1 MPRLK
6 LLMTKRKRMV
16 MPKRKSVASVEAKIK
31 VTQQKIVKAKARYDR
46 LCAELSDLKHE
57 RDEAVALEILRNYA

>member
-1 MPRLK
+1 
-6 LLMTKRKRMV
+6 

-57 RDEAVALEILRNYA
+57 RDEAVALEILRICA